1 MDEVPATDPSPRIA
15 PSGRRRTPAP
25 RALAL
30 LLAAAAACA
39 WAFDPVSG
47 PPAGTD
53 AAGPA
58 PQADADQP
66 APPATAAPPAP
77 RAGTGADARGL
88 PYAEAVAARF
98 PAPPV
103 VYETPGLAPGRER
116 FTANDELAAALRA
129 IAARGGAALVEPGRS
144 AGGEPLLALHFGHGG
159 GRPAA
164 LLIGQQHGDEPAGAE
179 ALLVVA
185 ERLANPADPLAAVLE
200 RLDVVVLPRANPDG
214 ARAGQRRNAAGQ
226 DPNRDHLRMASPEA
240 QAIAALMQRWRPVM
254 VADLHEY
261 LALGGYVAR
270 LGAIKRHD
278 LLMQGPGTPNLPPAV
293 AAATEAWLRQP
304 LTEALDAQRIRH
316 DWYHVQPA
324 VPESGARPAFSMGGL
339 SAGLA
344 RNAAGLRHAP
354 TLLLESRGFDLGRL
368 HLQRRVHAQVM
379 AVDALLRAAAARADD
394 LAALRDDADAAVA
407 ARACRGAVV
416 VEAAMTPGARR
427 LRMLDP
433 TTGADVDVEVAWSSA
448 LLLQPRRSRA
458 RPCAYWLAA
467 DQAVAVA
474 RLRALGV
481 QVTTLAQPLAL
492 QAERYR
498 VTAEGRRQD
507 PGGGA
512 ALRQV
517 AVELE
522 AQPLQAPAG
531 SHLVRL
537 DQPLAPFAVAALEPD
552 GADSYVA
559 AGIVDSVDALARVMA
574 WP

>member
-1 MDEVPATDPSPRIA
+1 VDEVPATDPSPRIA

-278 LLMQGPGTPNLPPAV
+278 LLVQGPGTPNLPPAV

-304 LTEALDAQRIRH
+304 LAEALDAQRIRH

-324 VPESGARPAFSMGGL
+324 VPES
-339 SAGLA
+339 
-344 RNAAGLRHAP
+344 
-354 TLLLESRGFDLGRL
+354 
-368 HLQRRVHAQVM
+368 
-379 AVDALLRAAAARADD
+379 
-394 LAALRDDADAAVA
+394 
-407 ARACRGAVV
+407 
-416 VEAAMTPGARR
+416 GARR

>member
-1 MDEVPATDPSPRIA
+1 MQ
-15 PSGRRRTPAP
+15 
-25 RALAL
+25 RALAT
-30 LLAAAAACA
+30 LLAAAATCA
-39 WAFDPVSG
+39 WAFDPASK
-47 PPAGTD
+47 PSAGVD
-53 AAGPA
+53 AVG
-58 PQADADQP
+58 P
-66 APPATAAPPAP
+66 APPAAADTPTA
-77 RAGTGADARGL
+77 RTRTGADGRTL
-88 PYAEAVAARF
+88 PYAPEVAARF
-98 PAPPV
+98 PDPPV
-103 VYETPGLAPGRER
+103 VYDTPGLAPGRDR

-200 RLDVVVLPRANPDG
+200 HVDVVVLPRANPDG

-278 LLMQGPGTPNLPPAV
+278 LLVQGPATPNLPPAI

-304 LTEALDAQRIRH
+304 LAEVLDAQRIRH
-316 DWYHVQPA
+316 DWYHVQPTA
-324 VPESGARPAFSMGGL
+324 SEADGQPAFSMGGL

-368 HLQRRVHAQVM
+368 HLQRRVHAQVV
-379 AVDALLRAAAARADD
+379 AVDALLRAAAAHADD
-394 LAALRDDADAAVA
+394 LVVLRDDADAAVA
-407 ARACRGAVV
+407 ARACRGTIAV
-416 VEAAMTPGARR
+416 EMAMTQERRR
-427 LRMLDP
+427 LRMVDP
-433 TTGADVDVEVAWSSA
+433 MTGADVDVEVAWASA
-448 LLLQPRRSRA
+448 LALQPRRSRA

-507 PGGGA
+507 PGSGA

-517 AVELE
+517 AVALD
-522 AQPLQAPAG
+522 ALPLQAPAG

-537 DQPLAPFAVAALEPD
+537 DQPLAQFAIAALEPD
-552 GADSYVA
+552 SADGYVA

>member
-1 MDEVPATDPSPRIA
+1 MDEVLATDPSPRIA

-39 WAFDPVSG
+39 WPFDPVSG

-53 AAGPA
+53 A
-58 PQADADQP
+58 
-66 APPATAAPPAP
+66 
-77 RAGTGADARGL
+77 GADARVL

-200 RLDVVVLPRANPDG
+200 RMDVVVLPRANPDG

-270 LGAIKRHD
+270 LGALKRHD
-278 LLMQGPGTPNLPPAV
+278 LLVQGPGTPNLPPAI

-304 LTEALDAQRIRH
+304 LAAALDAAGISH
-316 DWYHVQPA
+316 DWYHVHPA
-324 VPESGARPAFSMGGL
+324 VAAADAPPAFSMGGL
-339 SAGLA
+339 SPGLA
-344 RNAAGLRHAP
+344 RNAAALRHAP
-354 TLLLESRGFDLGRL
+354 TLLIESRGLDLGRL
-368 HLQRRVHAQVM
+368 HLQRRVHSQVI

-394 LAALRDDADAAVA
+394 LLALREDADAAVV
-407 ARACRGAVV
+407 ARACRGTIV
-416 VEAAMTPGARR
+416 VEAAMTPGWRR

-433 TTGADVDVEVAWSSA
+433 LSGADIDVEVAWASA
-448 LLLQPRRSRA
+448 LDLQPRRVRA

-467 DQAVAVA
+467 DQSEAVA

-481 QVTTLAQPLAL
+481 QVTTLAQPQLL

-498 VTAEGRRQD
+498 VTAQGRQHD
-507 PGGGA
+507 PASGA

-517 AVELE
+517 AVALE
-522 AQPLQAPAG
+522 PVRLPAPAG

-537 DQPLAPFAVAALEPD
+537 DQPLAQFAVAALEPD
-552 GADSYVA
+552 TLDGYFAVGLVGA
-559 AGIVDSVDALARVMA
+559 IDALARVMA

>member
-1 MDEVPATDPSPRIA
+1 MPALC
-15 PSGRRRTPAP
+15 
-25 RALAL
+25 ALGL
-30 LLAAAAACA
+30 LLAAAANSP
-39 WAFDPVSG
+39 WASEPVSE
-47 PPAGTD
+47 PSAVVDRVEATRPA
-53 AAGPA
+53 AA
-58 PQADADQP
+58 D
-66 APPATAAPPAP
+66 TSAP
-77 RAGTGADARGL
+77 RASSGTNGRSL
-88 PYAEAVAARF
+88 PYGPEVAARF

-103 VYETPGLAPGRER
+103 VYDTPGLAPGRDR

-129 IAARGGAALVEPGRS
+129 IAARGGAALIEPGRS
-144 AGGEPLLALHFGHGG
+144 AGGEPLLALRFGRGG
-159 GRPAA
+159 ARPVA

-179 ALLVVA
+179 ALLIVA
-185 ERLANPADPLAAVLE
+185 ERLANPADPLGAVLE

-214 ARAGQRRNAAGQ
+214 AQLARRRNAAGQ
-226 DPNRDHLRMASPEA
+226 DPNRDHLRLASPEA
-240 QAIAALMQRWRPVM
+240 AAIAALMQVLRPVL

-270 LGAIKRHD
+270 LGALKRHD
-278 LLMQGPGTPNLPPAV
+278 LLLQGPATPNLPPAI

-304 LTEALDAQRIRH
+304 LAETLDVQGISH
-316 DWYHVQPA
+316 DWYHVEPA
-324 VPESGARPAFSMGGL
+324 VPAAGGLPALTMGGL
-339 SAGLA
+339 SPGLA
-344 RNAAGLRHAP
+344 RNAAGLRHAS

-368 HLQRRVHAQVM
+368 HLQRRVHAQVL
-379 AVDALLRAAAARADD
+379 AVEALLRAAAARADE
-394 LAALRDDADAAVA
+394 LVALRDDADAAVV
-407 ARACRGAVV
+407 ARACHGTIV
-416 VEAAMTPGARR
+416 VEAAMTPQPRR

-448 LLLQPRRSRA
+448 LRLQPRRSRA

-481 QVTTLAQPLAL
+481 QVTTLAQPLTL

-507 PGGGA
+507 PGGGV

-522 AQPLQAPAG
+522 TQPLQAPAG

-537 DQPLAPFAVAALEPD
+537 DQPLAQFAIAALEPD
-552 GADSYVA
+552 SADGYVA
-559 AGIVDSVDALARVMA
+559 AWIVDSVDALARVMA